1 MKHFFK
7 IHLFFLFLC
16 VQTFCLGKNLI
27 KIKIEDTV
35 FEATLLDNQTSQAFI
50 KKLPLSIPMEDFNQ
64 NEKFYRFSE
73 NFPVNPVKIENIK
86 TGDIVF
92 YENNFLVIFYEDF
105 KTPYNYTL
113 IGTINDTS
121 NLKQVLKK
129 NKIIVELYK

>member
-1 MKHFFK
+1 MVRK
-7 IHLFFLFLC
+7 ILSVVIPRFPDG
-16 VQTFCLGKNLI
+16 T
-27 KIKIEDTV
+27 
-35 FEATLLDNQTSQAFI
+35 
-50 KKLPLSIPMEDFNQ
+50 PSIPMEDFNQ

-129 NKIIVELYK
+129 NKIIVELYN